1 MDDLFLMSP
10 SPQQTQTLLDG
21 ASAAQSWVCIS
32 VNPSKSRNL
41 VFEKGKVLNENVLSI
56 IVKKKKEKKN
66 NCFIPSIPDKPAK
79 FLGRTIS
86 LFIR

>member
-21 ASAAQSWVCIS
+21 ASAAQSWVRIS

-56 IVKKKKEKKN
+56 IVKKKTIVL
-66 NCFIPSIPDKPAK
+66 FHQSQ
-79 FLGRTIS
+79 IS
-86 LFIR
+86 LLSF